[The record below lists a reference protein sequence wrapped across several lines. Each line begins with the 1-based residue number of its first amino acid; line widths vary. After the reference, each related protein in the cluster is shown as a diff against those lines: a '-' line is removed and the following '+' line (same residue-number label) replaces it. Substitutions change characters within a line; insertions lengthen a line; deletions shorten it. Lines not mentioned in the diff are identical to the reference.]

1 MIIDYSNTFADGQ
14 SLIKDIDV
22 LATGDS
28 TILDLVKAGGM
39 YKEGFLFIR
48 IDEAQV
54 GATSKTLFEL
64 RTSDDDD
71 FSDSDVLL
79 WSSGLIGVAALT
91 KDTVIAKVPMPL
103 GLLRYLK
110 IKFTISVVDTTAGTF
125 DAMIVP
131 SVNEGF

>member
-14 SLIKDIDV
+14 SLIKDITE

-48 IDEAQV
+48 IGDAQV

-64 RTSDDDD
+64 RTS
-71 FSDSDVLL
+71 SDNFNSIDVLL
-79 WSSGLIGVAALT
+79 WSSGAIGVADLT
-91 KDTVIAKVPMPL
+91 KDTIIAKVPMPL
-103 GLLRYLK
+103 GILRYLK
-110 IKFTISVVDTTAGTF
+110 VKFTVSVVDTTGGTF